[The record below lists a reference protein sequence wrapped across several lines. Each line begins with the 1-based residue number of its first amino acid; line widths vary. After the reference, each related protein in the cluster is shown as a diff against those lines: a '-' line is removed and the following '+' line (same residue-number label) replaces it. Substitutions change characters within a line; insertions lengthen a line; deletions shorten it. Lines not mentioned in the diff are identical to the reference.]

1 MKVRNLGRCSYAVAH
16 ETMVALRTDR
26 IANRCPDTLILCEHD
41 PVFTVGTAR
50 NATNNL
56 LNAGDIPIVEVRRGG
71 DITYHG
77 PGQLVGYPIFALP
90 EHRHDLH
97 GYLRGLEA
105 SLIDALGHFGV
116 KGERDTRN
124 TGVWVQG
131 QKMAAIG
138 IACKRWVTW
147 HGFALNLSVDL
158 APYQRINPCGME
170 SALVTRLA
178 DHVSPCPSI
187 DQASEAIVASL
198 SDWWDNWRAG
208 ASAPTEPTR
217 A

>member
-1 MKVRNLGRCSYAVAH
+1 M
-16 ETMVALRTDR
+16 LRTLTDR
-26 IANRCPDTLILCEHD
+26 IAGSCADTLILCEHD

-50 NATNNL
+50 NAGDNL

-90 EHRHDLH
+90 EHRHDLR
-97 GYLRGLEA
+97 GYLRGLERV
-105 SLIDALGHFGV
+105 LIDTLGHFGV
-116 KGERDTRN
+116 KGERDARN
-124 TGVWVQG
+124 TGVWVRG

-147 HGFALNLSVDL
+147 HGFALNLNVDL
-158 APYQRINPCGME
+158 SPYQRINPCGME

-187 DQASEAIVASL
+187 DTVSEAIVDSL
-198 SDWWDNWRAG
+198 SDWWDGWRAVPRDSSSPSEAQG
-208 ASAPTEPTR
+208 SGRGDPV
-217 A
+217 